1 MSLLDKVV
9 YVADA
14 CSADRV
20 HPGVRETRALAFE
33 DLDAAFERC
42 VAEKLAHAL
51 SRRAWLHPTTIALWN
66 ILAAR

>member
-14 CSADRV
+14 CSADRT
-20 HPGVRETRALAFE
+20 HRGVRETRELAFV

-42 VAEKLAHAL
+42 LTAKLQDAL
-51 SRRAWLHPTTIALWN
+51 ERRAWLHPLTLELWN
-66 ILAAR
+66 SLAAR